1 MGLTVLMYSLAFLV
15 VGVIVLAF
23 YTTVQTYKVRNRELE
38 LQQLELQL
46 NQRPNEPAVG
56 SHS

>member
-1 MGLTVLMYSLAFLV
+1 MYSLAFLV
-15 VGVIVLAF
+15 VGVIALAF

-46 NQRPNEPAVG
+46 NQRPNEPTVG

>member
-15 VGVIVLAF
+15 VGVIALAF

>member
-1 MGLTVLMYSLAFLV
+1 MGLTMLMYSLAFLV

-38 LQQLELQL
+38 LQRLELQL
-46 NQRPNEPAVG
+46 GHQSDQPAAG

>member
-38 LQQLELQL
+38 LQRLELQL
-46 NQRPNEPAVG
+46 NQQSGESTAN